1 MKLFDRAMAGLGVT
15 RLSRVLVALGVV
27 AVLAATAGVFAGI
40 RWERGTQAIATVDE
54 RDRQLEALQQAA
66 LDLRDRGVENTAAYR
81 AAADRMGGIAA
92 QLERDRD
99 ENRQFVDQQRSALA
113 DLLAKRPD
121 LRDVDVGVDV
131 MQHWNR
137 SNQGP
142 RARSGTAPAGPAG
155 KPANAVPGA
164 SAPAVVRPPG
174 AAVEPRPGDGAV
186 SRLQGTEREPAA
198 GRGRVGADGVGL
210 VLPRAGADRRTAAWL
225 PADAEG
231 TGPARAMTNR

>member
-27 AVLAATAGVFAGI
+27 AALAAAAGVLAGI

-54 RDRQLEALQQAA
+54 RDRQLAALQQAA
-66 LDLRDRGVENTAAYR
+66 IDLRDRGVENTAAYR

-92 QLERDRD
+92 QLERDRV
-99 ENRQFVDQQRSALA
+99 ENKQFVDRQRSALA

-121 LRDVDVGVDV
+121 LRDVDVGTDV

-142 RARSGTAPAGPAG
+142 RGRSGTAPAGPAG

-164 SAPAVVRPPG
+164 SAPAVLRPAG
-174 AAVEPRPGDGAV
+174 AAVQPRPSDGAV
-186 SRLQGTEREPAA
+186 PRLQGAEREPAA
-198 GRGRVGADGVGL
+198 GGGRVGTDGMGL
-210 VLPRAGADRRTAAWL
+210 VLPRAGADWRATAWV
-225 PADAEG
+225 PADAQG
-231 TGPARAMTNR
+231 TRPARAMTNR

>member
-27 AVLAATAGVFAGI
+27 AVLAAGVGVYVGA

-54 RDRQLEALQQAA
+54 RDRQLAALQQAA
-66 LDLRDRGVENTAAYR
+66 TDLRDRGVENTAAYR

-113 DLLAKRPD
+113 DLLAQRPD
-121 LRDVDVGVDV
+121 LRDVDVGADV

-142 RARSGTAPAGPAG
+142 RARSGTAPAWPAG
-155 KPANAVPGA
+155 KPANAVPGSA
-164 SAPAVVRPPG
+164 APAVIRPAG
-174 AAVEPRPGDGAV
+174 AAVQPRPGDWAV
-186 SRLQGTEREPAA
+186 PRLQGAEREPAA
-198 GRGRVGADGVGL
+198 GRGRMGADSMGV
-210 VLPRAGADRRTAAWL
+210 VLPRAGTHRRTAAWL
-225 PADAEG
+225 PADAQG
-231 TGPARAMTNR
+231 AGPARPMTTR